1 VSEDEDPVP
10 KLPRGPLI
18 RFAGPQVFRILM
30 TIGMLIAVLVLARPC
45 GNAMSNFIMGFDNTK
60 GSGSGAGKHAPPAAQ
75 PQLPGSAGDYVEL
88 HPGMTDDEVR
98 QAIEKAKD
106 KAKHA
111 GSAASP

>member
-1 VSEDEDPVP
+1 VSEDEEPVP

-45 GNAMSNFIMGFDNTK
+45 GNAMSSFIMGFDNK
-60 GSGSGAGKHAPPAAQ
+60 GSGSAAGKHAPAAQ

-98 QAIEKAKD
+98 QAIEKAK
-106 KAKHA
+106 AKRA
-111 GSAASP
+111 GSAASPSP